1 MAQTL
6 DEPELHRS
14 AHAGHDDR
22 DRGRRLPCGLS
33 HCRGPSDD
41 HLYVEP
47 DELCR
52 EPGEAVH
59 MAVREP
65 GLDHEVPPFH
75 PSQSLETLAE
85 RVHRWIRGGRSC
97 AEHADAARLVGRLC
111 AGVRRRDEKAEAEKS
126 SESRAQAGHAAIFRP

>member
-1 MAQTL
+1 MRTATRVSPGTSSSRSCRDLASSSGRRLASPVMLPRMAQTL

-59 MAVREP
+59 MALREP

-85 RVHRWIRGGRSC
+85 PVHRWI
-97 AEHADAARLVGRLC
+97 
-111 AGVRRRDEKAEAEKS
+111 
-126 SESRAQAGHAAIFRP
+126 